1 MRQEWLEKNREEVK
15 QVAVAAYN
23 RIPDK
28 LELEWLAMARL
39 KGLFRALVT
48 WWGLGS

>member
-1 MRQEWLEKNREEVK
+1 MPITCVLLLPMMSSSSFVQEWLEKNREEVK

-28 LELEWLAMARL
+28 LELEWLA
-39 KGLFRALVT
+39 T
-48 WWGLGS
+48 